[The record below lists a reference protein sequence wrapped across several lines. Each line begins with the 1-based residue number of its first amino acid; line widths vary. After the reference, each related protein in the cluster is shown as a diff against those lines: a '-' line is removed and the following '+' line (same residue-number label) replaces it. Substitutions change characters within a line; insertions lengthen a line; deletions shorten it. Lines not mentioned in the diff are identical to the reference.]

1 MGAQVVAMGADVKG
15 LAAAQAATSAQV
27 VAMGAD
33 VKGLAAAQAATSAQV
48 VAMGAQV
55 VAMGADVKGLAAAQV
70 DSDARASRM
79 ELRLDAADARASR
92 MELRLDDADAR
103 ASRMELRLDSAFKLI
118 TDMHNVT
125 VTQDK
130 GERVAAC
137 ARASLLHVRYPFFSN
152 ATRSGIA
159 MCSAFKY
166 ARAPGAPTQIATA
179 AHCLARLAPGG
190 SLTMH
195 RLGSALVANCTVVNA
210 TPSPGDAAELVCDG
224 DIAGVPALA
233 RARTRAR
240 LGQPVAIL
248 GFAADAFEAS
258 THHLAGLFVALNV
271 DHARVVPVAGLATDA
286 HGRACSSSDERDAAW
301 TLEPEG
307 YVDRR
312 VTPGMSG
319 GAVVDLEC
327 NVFGIA
333 HGRSCAAG
341 VFASLEPFGGD
352 WGGGV

>member
-1 MGAQVVAMGADVKG
+1 MGADVKG

-70 DSDARASRM
+70 DS
-79 ELRLDAADARASR
+79 
-92 MELRLDDADAR
+92 DAR